1 MLLKQH
7 ENFEK
12 TLTAQEEKLHS
23 LNDMA
28 NSLVTAGHR
37 DRQWCVIFLILVML
51 KRH

>member
-37 DRQWCVIFLILVML
+37 DRQWCVIFLSLVM
-51 KRH
+51 